1 MHAGQEQ
8 KYHGSL
14 PTVRATVRGGYVY
27 YVAEY
32 DTVLDLNLN
41 VQVRQ

>member
-1 MHAGQEQ
+1 MLAKSMAEVC
-8 KYHGSL
+8 SL
-14 PTVRATVRGGYVY
+14 PTARATVCGGYVY